1 MKNKGFT
8 LIEMLIVITI
18 IVLLAGMVF
27 RMVAGIGKSNDI
39 AKTRATIEKVANAIE
54 EFRSIYGKYPPVS
67 VYEDAGQPVRYEFP
81 GPGTF
86 NATSGGLIT
95 QILNGDRQHRI
106 RWSSS
111 AGDSN
116 TGRIY
121 TFGLLS
127 FLLPR
132 YYGAAEYGPIEFTG
146 ANPNGGTQTSD
157 NGLTQ
162 WANFNKKVNSRPGDS
177 DRDLAACRRIVPHLG
192 GRIGDDNRP
201 VQSGNNIGCVWVDY
215 VYVSHIN
222 TGAKSGVITNRAYRV
237 MDAWDR
243 DLYYRSLPPYDSY
256 RIWSAGPDGKSG
268 TADDIVAGVY

>member
-95 QILNGDRQHRI
+95 QILNGDRLFVANQALEAALIADKQR
-106 RWSSS
+106 
-111 AGDSN
+111 
-116 TGRIY
+116 
-121 TFGLLS
+121 LLV
-127 FLLPR
+127 FLL
-132 YYGAAEYGPIEFTG
+132 E
-146 ANPNGGTQTSD
+146 S
-157 NGLTQ
+157 
-162 WANFNKKVNSRPGDS
+162 
-177 DRDLAACRRIVPHLG
+177 
-192 GRIGDDNRP
+192 
-201 VQSGNNIGCVWVDY
+201 
-215 VYVSHIN
+215 
-222 TGAKSGVITNRAYRV
+222 
-237 MDAWDR
+237 
-243 DLYYRSLPPYDSY
+243 
-256 RIWSAGPDGKSG
+256 
-268 TADDIVAGVY
+268 